1 MSVNLSFIGGAG
13 WQFLDD
19 NGDPLSGGKIYTY
32 AAGTSTPQTTYTSRT
47 GLTANT
53 NPIILDAAGRTPEQI
68 WSTEGLLYKY
78 VVKNSNDV
86 LIRSWDNIGGSVVA
100 SDLASDLA
108 NTSDPAK
115 GDALIG
121 FRQSNNSGNLTGAV
135 GRTVHQKLQEFV
147 SVLDF
152 GADPTGATNSIRAF
166 NFAMRSGKSVYIPRG
181 TYLIEPD
188 TTPGTPFGDFM
199 IYIGSS
205 GTDPLLQTNLNGLTV
220 FGDGNES
227 IIKLGNNVGR
237 NKLLFGAGV
246 GDSLASMT
254 FRDFAINFNGENNLQ
269 TSFSDPL
276 RYNSGFYFFCP
287 CNNMR
292 FENLYMY
299 NFSGSQS
306 IRIGNDTSNYGAN
319 IKILNCRV
327 NNFGIGLPNNYQ
339 QDVSVFYV
347 QADGILID
355 GCWFQNSDFTFDLS
369 RGQTALE
376 LHGANSTIV
385 TNCRF
390 SFTQMPVL
398 LVSSSNPNYN
408 ILVDNNVFIQ
418 TAYMVG
424 LDPAELDQKRITISN
439 NIFQST
445 KTSASGIIGWGNSTE
460 TAKTREEVLI
470 IGNTINCFGNTN
482 ERVNL
487 IYCENHYMRSVVIED
502 NIISGLP
509 GNLIYF
515 AGIVRDTGYCDI
527 VIKNNRLD
535 SLGNVGGGTFP
546 TSPSFVYVVPGT
558 GTVNSL
564 TIDGNQLFN
573 SAGKNYS
580 SFGLFRVGGNIN
592 YLTVENNDVSAV
604 NAAYPVTTED
614 SLVSLIKLIQ
624 AGFYMP
630 VDYRTGPITVA
641 GSGGVVNLYSFSGGA
656 GWGNNDNA
664 LLTAQ
669 LWIGVGGTTNNT
681 IQFLNIGW
689 SSSGGNVTTDSNFG
703 TYAGDVS
710 VSFSGTTLRITN
722 NNASALSLYWNVQG
736 LTTKPI
742 TWLV

>member
-1 MSVNLSFIGGAG
+1 MTGIAISAPYEVFADIDGQPLENGFIWIGEANL
-13 WQFLDD
+13 
-19 NGDPLSGGKIYTY
+19 DP
-32 AAGTSTPQTTYTSRT
+32 QV
-47 GLTANT
+47 
-53 NPIILDAAGRTPEQI
+53 NPINVYWDEALTIPAAQPLRTL
-68 WSTEGLLYKY
+68 GGY
-78 VVKNSNDV
+78 V
-86 LIRSWDNIGGSVVA
+86 I
-100 SDLASDLA
+100 
-108 NTSDPAK
+108 
-115 GDALIG
+115 
-121 FRQSNNSGNLTGAV
+121 NSGTPARVYIAESGYSMRVQNRNGSTLFTVPEGNLIDPNATGISFVQTGTGAV
-135 GRTVHQKLQEFV
+135 TRTVAAKLHEYV
-147 SVLDF
+147 SVLDY

-205 GTDPLLQTNLNGLTV
+205 GSDPLLQTNLNGLTV

-227 IIKLGNNVGR
+227 IIKLGDNVGR

-254 FRDFAINFNGENNLQ
+254 FRDFAINFNGANNLQ

-299 NFSGSQS
+299 NFSGSQA
-306 IRIGNDTSNYGAN
+306 IRVGNDTSNYGAN

-327 NNFGIGLPNNYQ
+327 NNFGIGLPGNFQ

-347 QADGILID
+347 QADGIEID
-355 GCWFQNSDFTFDLS
+355 SCWFQNSDFTFDLS

-385 TNCRF
+385 TNNRF

-398 LVSSSNPNYN
+398 IVSAANPNSN

-439 NIFQST
+439 NIYQST
-445 KTSASGIIGWGNSTE
+445 KMSGSGIIPIGMSAE
-460 TAKTREEVLI
+460 PAKTREEVMI

-487 IYCENHYMRSVVIED
+487 IYVDNAALRSIVIED
-502 NIISGLP
+502 NIVSGLP
-509 GNLIYF
+509 GNLVYF
-515 AGIVRDTGYCDI
+515 SGPVIDDTYCDI

-535 SLGNVGGGTFP
+535 SLGNVGGSTFP
-546 TSPSFVYVVPGT
+546 TAPSFVFVVPTSGT
-558 GTVNSL
+558 MNAL

-573 SAGKNYS
+573 TAGKNYS
-580 SFGLFRVGGNIN
+580 AFGLFRVGGNIN
-592 YLTVENNDVSAV
+592 YLTIENNDVSAV
-604 NAAYPVTTED
+604 SAAYPVTTEFG
-614 SLVSLIKLIQ
+614 LVSLIRLIQ
-624 AGFYMP
+624 AGYYMP
-630 VDYRTGPITVA
+630 VDYRTGAVTVA
-641 GSGGVVNLYSFSGGA
+641 GSGGVVNLYNFSSGA

-669 LWIGVGGTTNNT
+669 LWIGIGGTTNNT
-681 IQFLNIGW
+681 VQFLNIGW
-689 SSSGGNVTTDSNFG
+689 LSSGGNVTTDSNFG
-703 TYAGDVS
+703 SFAADVS

-722 NNASALSLYWNVQG
+722 NNANALSLYWNVQG
-736 LTTKPI
+736 LATKPI
-742 TWLV
+742 TWLI